1 MLNTP
6 NTFIN
11 PIIMKR
17 AKYVLESS
25 VLQATVLSNK
35 AIVLRAG
42 KTKILPGE
50 NQIILQNLPL
60 GLIKNSIRVS
70 GLGPVGTK
78 IIGVELKKEF
88 LEEMKDEKIKAIHQK
103 IESLTNEQVA
113 IQNEI
118 TQITEHLKML
128 TETMHNISN
137 EFTKGFAWKK
147 LEVSDYDKFVKYS
160 MEQMKNMQSQLR
172 AKNLELAEIQ
182 KKINAAKGEET
193 QMQSRKGVEMNVIC
207 VDVESEKEGE
217 FALSVEY
224 AIQGASW
231 YPVYDARVLTDE
243 MKVEFDYYGMV
254 NQQTGEDWK
263 NTQITLSTAPDTPS
277 TKLPELEPW
286 YIYGY
291 EKSKPRFL
299 AKSAVMSAV
308 PMGAPMA
315 YESIQ
320 MMKVAVEK
328 ESADTLCEGEEKR
341 VVAEAPTAKVDTTG
355 DVVVYKI
362 EKSADIPSEDSP
374 KKLLIGKFTLPATIE
389 YLTVPKILPEVFVS
403 AKVTNDSEFMFL
415 PGTVNLFSDSEYIG
429 ESSIQNVA
437 PTEKFNFSLGITKA
451 IKVKRELVKREAVSA
466 GLLGS
471 SKKIKYAY
479 RIKVENNKKSN
490 VKITVKDQ
498 IPVSKNDEIKV
509 EDVAF
514 GEGDEPTK
522 KTDMGIIDWRFELPP
537 GKKKIIDFSFSVTY
551 PAKFVLEGIE
561 D

>member
-1 MLNTP
+1 
-6 NTFIN
+6 
-11 PIIMKR
+11 MK
-17 AKYVLESS
+17 KVKHILESS
-25 VLQATVLSNK
+25 VVQATVLSNK

-60 GLIKNSIRVS
+60 ELVRNSVRVS
-70 GLGPVGTK
+70 GLGPEGTK
-78 IIGVELKKEF
+78 IIGVELKREF
-88 LEEMKDEKIKAIHQK
+88 LEEPKDEKIKAIRQK
-103 IESLTNEQVA
+103 IEELTNEQVS
-113 IQNEI
+113 IQNDI
-118 TQITEHLKML
+118 TQINEHLKML
-128 TETMHNISN
+128 IETMHNISS
-137 EFTKGFAWKK
+137 EFSRGFAWRKS
-147 LEVSDYDKFVKYS
+147 EVSDYDKFVKYS
-160 MEQMKNMQSQLR
+160 MEQMKSLQAQLR
-172 AKNLELAEIQ
+172 AKNLDLADVQ
-182 KKINAAKGEET
+182 KKINAARGEES
-193 QMQSRKGVEMNVIC
+193 QIQSRKGVDMNVIC
-207 VDVESEKEGE
+207 VDIESQKEGE

-243 MKVEFDYYGMV
+243 MKVEFDYYGLV

-277 TKLPELEPW
+277 TKLPELQPW
-286 YIYGY
+286 YLYGY
-291 EKSKPRFL
+291 ETPKQRFF
-299 AKSAVMSAV
+299 AKTAVPSTAVMCESA
-308 PMGAPMA
+308 PMGAPMSGA
-315 YESIQ
+315 
-320 MMKVAVEK
+320 K
-328 ESADTLCEGEEKR
+328 EAMDTMLLEGQKK
-341 VVAEAPTAKVDTTG
+341 VVAEAQTAKVDTTG

-362 EKSADIPSEDSP
+362 EKLSDIPSENSP
-374 KKLLIGKFTLPATIE
+374 KKLLIGRFTLPATIE
-389 YLTVPKILPEVFVS
+389 YLTIPKLLPEVFVS

-415 PGTVNLFSDSEYIG
+415 PGSVNLFSDSEYIG
-429 ESSIQNVA
+429 ESSLENVA

-451 IKVKRELVKREAVSA
+451 IKVKRELVKREALSA
-466 GLLGS
+466 GLLGG

-490 VKITVKDQ
+490 AKVTVKDQ

-509 EDVAF
+509 EEVEF

-551 PAKFVLEGIE
+551 PAKFVIEGFE